1 MGYDGGLEIY
11 ENFAET
17 QMTDNDAVIG
27 PYTHTI
33 FLNVY
38 HPELHY
44 YIIGY
49 KLYSLPFVNTDALT
63 DYSQLDSYENLWYIC
78 FQGGTP
84 NELEDEYDYEEALEF
99 HYMYYDFVIYRLERR
114 R

>member
-1 MGYDGGLEIY
+1 M
-11 ENFAET
+11 
-17 QMTDNDAVIG
+17 
-27 PYTHTI
+27 
-33 FLNVY
+33 
-38 HPELHY
+38 
-44 YIIGY
+44 YIIRSCIIISSAINY
-49 KLYSLPFVNTDALT
+49 TLT